1 MKNYQYYVSIL
12 IPTYNEENY
21 IENTI
26 DTLLKNNY
34 PKNLFEIIVIDGG
47 STDSTV
53 SKVSNVIEN
62 NNNIKIYKNL
72 NKIQSYGLNI
82 GIEKSKGDIIIRAD
96 AHAIYDKNYISESVK
111 LLLCN
116 NDYQNVGPFQKS
128 VGEGIASQSIAMAM
142 NSFFGL
148 GNAKYRLSD
157 NYIEKVKS
165 VWLGAWFKDKL
176 IEINGFDESLK
187 IAEDFDLNYRL
198 GIDGGE
204 IVASNKIKAT
214 YIVRKSLKGLFT
226 QFYKYG
232 FWKAKFLLNYP
243 KEIQTRWFAPP
254 LVVISLIIT
263 GIMSF
268 FYSFM
273 LIFPFVYLGF
283 ITLGVLINFDIKNFL
298 SSLLLIII
306 YPTLHFSWG
315 IGFLIGLIYWNLVKT
330 DKNIK

>member
-1 MKNYQYYVSIL
+1 MNNKEIFVSVL
-12 IPTYNEENY
+12 IPSLNEVNY
-21 IENTI
+21 IEKTLISLLENTYS
-26 DTLLKNNY
+26 LKLY
-34 PKNLFEIIVIDGG
+34 EIIIIDGG
-47 STDSTV
+47 SKDGTV
-53 SKVSNVIEN
+53 SIVKKMIKN
-62 NNNIKIYKNL
+62 NNNIKFFN
-72 NKIQSYGLNI
+72 NPNTIQSAGLNI
-82 GIEKSKGDIIIRAD
+82 GIQNSRGQILIRAD
-96 AHAIYDKNYISESVK
+96 AHAIYDENFILESVK
-111 LLLCN
+111 LLMS
-116 NDYQNVGPFQKS
+116 NDFQNVGPFQKS
-128 VGEGIASQSIAMAM
+128 MGSGVISQSIAMAM

-165 VWLGAWFKDKL
+165 VWLGAWFKEKL

-198 GIDGGE
+198 RINGGE

-214 YIVRKSLKGLFT
+214 YIVRKSIKDLFV

-232 FWKAKFLLNYP
+232 FWKTKFLLNYP
-243 KEIQTRWFAPP
+243 KEIQIRWFAPP
-254 LVVISLIIT
+254 VLVISLICT
-263 GIMSF
+263 VIMSF
-268 FYSFM
+268 LYNYM
-273 LIFPFVYLGF
+273 LFLPLLYITF
-283 ITLGVLINFDIKNFL
+283 ISIGVLINFDIRKIL

>member
-1 MKNYQYYVSIL
+1 MSEKTSFVSIL
-12 IPTYNEENY
+12 IPCFNESDY
-21 IENTI
+21 IEQ
-26 DTLLKNNY
+26 TLNSLLDNSY
-34 PKNLFEIIVIDGG
+34 PKNFYEIIIIDGG
-47 STDSTV
+47 STDGTKTIV
-53 SKVSNVIEN
+53 GNIIKINK
-62 NNNIKIYKNL
+62 NIKIIDNPK
-72 NKIQSYGLNI
+72 KIQSAGLNI
-82 GIEKSKGDIIIRAD
+82 GIKKSRGSILIRAD
-96 AHAIYDKNYISESVK
+96 AHAIYDKHFIRESVK
-111 LLLCN
+111 LLTSN
-116 NDYQNVGPFQKS
+116 SFQNVGPFQKS
-128 VGEGIASQSIAMAM
+128 VGVGILSQSISMAM

-165 VWLGAWFKDKL
+165 VWLGAWFKEKL

-198 GIDGGE
+198 RIDGGE

-214 YIVRKSLKGLFT
+214 YIVRKSIKDLFV

-232 FWKAKFLLNYP
+232 FWKTKFLLNYP
-243 KEIQTRWFAPP
+243 KEIQIRWFAPP
-254 LVVISLIIT
+254 ILVISLICT
-263 GIMSF
+263 VIMSF
-268 FYSFM
+268 SYNHM
-273 LIFPFVYLGF
+273 LFFPLLYTAFLS
-283 ITLGVLINFDIKNFL
+283 IGVLINFDIKKIL